1 MPPALAGREVA
12 DGGSLRSRLGCI
24 RRFDQRRDRRAN
36 SWITHQRIGV
46 GRKSHGD
53 LVVVSKAPLGHV
65 DQVLLGHVNSLLAL
79 DFEKPARLRQA
90 QQQLNSHA
98 LGLLLGGEHDLTPAW
113 AQLAQVAD
121 SSRQIRA
128 LVIECETAPAM
139 NVVRAAV
146 TDAVERAG
154 YPLFLHAAERQPLQC
169 YRAAKVP
176 SSSGGWPPNWAAPHG
191 G

>member
-1 MPPALAGREVA
+1 MLTAARSAVASGASAGSTSIA
-12 DGGSLRSRLGCI
+12 IDAGT
-24 RRFDQRRDRRAN
+24 

-98 LGLLLGGEHDLTPAW
+98 RLLLGGEQDLTPAW
-113 AQLAQVAD
+113 ASLAQVAD
-121 SSRQIRA
+121 SGRQIRA
-128 LVIECETAPAM
+128 LVIECETKSAM
-139 NVVRAAV
+139 NGRAAV
-146 TDAVERAG
+146 TDAVEKAVTRSFCT
-154 YPLFLHAAERQPLQC
+154 PR
-169 YRAAKVP
+169 
-176 SSSGGWPPNWAAPHG
+176 SG
-191 G
+191 